1 MGERPRDRRTHGFTL
16 IELLAVIVIL
26 GVLTAV
32 ALPKF
37 INLGADARIAA
48 VKNLAGSV
56 ESALALARSKC
67 AVTPTCNTQLPYTSN
82 PTVTVNGQ
90 PHYLHFGY
98 PTAWGNAGLNRQ
110 GDISY
115 WLQGYPGFT
124 RVPYVS
130 GTWFLDFTQD
140 SATDPANCKVRYQ
153 VLPVNNVTI
162 PAITTATVTATT
174 TGC

>member
-1 MGERPRDRRTHGFTL
+1 MGKARLGRCTDGFTL
-16 IELLAVIVIL
+16 IELLTVIVIL

-37 INLGADARIAA
+37 INLGADARVAA

-56 ESALALARSKC
+56 ESALGLARSKC

-82 PTVTVNGQ
+82 PTITVNGQ
-90 PHYLHFGY
+90 VHYLHFGY
-98 PTAWGNAGLNRQ
+98 PTAWGNSGLNKQ

-115 WLQGYPGFT
+115 WLQGYAGFT

-130 GTWFLDFTQD
+130 GNWYLDFTKD
-140 SATDPANCKVRYQ
+140 GATDPANCKVRYQ

-162 PAITTATVTATT
+162 PSITTATVTATT